1 MTTPSATRVAIY
13 TRVSTD
19 MQASKDEG
27 SLDTQEARLR
37 AAVASRAGC
46 AEVVRVFRE
55 EGESGKSLDR
65 PELQAL
71 LAGIRAGDFD
81 LLMVTRIDRLSRSL
95 MDFHQVHELMKRQ
108 GVQFWSLNES
118 FDTSTAVGR
127 AMLKLVLVFAEL
139 EREQTAERT
148 RHALEARAQ
157 RGLWNGGHPP
167 LGYESE
173 GSGHLTVNAAEAELV
188 RLIFARYL
196 ELRSTN
202 KLARWLNE
210 QGHRQKRYTSRRRG
224 ETGGKPFSVAVV
236 RGMLKNRLYLGEI
249 EHKGQVFEGQ
259 HDAVIDQDSFDRAQ
273 EVMEGNTKQR
283 RGPPLRT
290 QYDYLLTGI
299 VRCACGYALTTSA
312 GNGRGGRY
320 HYYRCVGVGKKT
332 EHRCEVKQVRAE
344 RADQAVLDIVSEA
357 AKEPRLLAEAVEE
370 ANRMAREQVSPL
382 QERVAGLRRELG
394 EAEKLAD
401 QTLTSI
407 LSAGVGASV
416 TAKRVLL
423 DAETRVEQLREAL
436 ARTEGE
442 LATRETEQL
451 DLEVMVEAIRSFD
464 VAFEHLTLSEKRE
477 FLQLMVKQ
485 VEVHKDHVVVDLY
498 EGRQAIRFLDLT
510 RRGVPGVPSA
520 VPTSEGDREQ
530 GSQTYETPGGDPGFV
545 NESGWLPGL
554 VGRGNMG
561 GEGGLSPGRAM

>member
-1 MTTPSATRVAIY
+1 MTAHSVTRVALY

-37 AAVASRAGC
+37 AAVASRAGH
-46 AEVVRVFRE
+46 AEIVRVFRE

-95 MDFHQVHELMKRQ
+95 MDFHQVHELMKNR

-167 LGYESE
+167 LGYDTV
-173 GSGHLTVNAAEAELV
+173 GSGHIEVNEAEAELV
-188 RLIFARYL
+188 RLVFAKYL

-202 KLARWLNE
+202 KLARWLND
-210 QGHRQKRYTSRRRG
+210 QGHRQKRYESRRRG
-224 ETGGKPFSVAVV
+224 QTGGKPFTVAVA
-236 RGMLKNRLYLGEI
+236 RGMVKNRLYLGEI
-249 EHKGQVFEGQ
+249 KHKGQVYEGQ
-259 HDAVIDQDSFDRAQ
+259 HHAIIDADTFDRAQ
-273 EVMEGNTKQR
+273 EVMASNTKR
-283 RGPPLRT
+283 RSGPPLRS

-320 HYYRCVGVGKKT
+320 HYYRCVGTGKKVR
-332 EHRCEVKQVRAE
+332 HPCKVKQVRAE
-344 RADQAVLDIVSEA
+344 KVDQAVLDIVREA
-357 AKEPRLLAEAVEE
+357 AREPRLLAEAVGE
-370 ANRMAREQVSPL
+370 ANRMAREQVTPL
-382 QERVAGLRRELG
+382 QQRVASLRLELG
-394 EAEKLAD
+394 EAEKLAS
-401 QTLTSI
+401 QTLSRI
-407 LSAGVGASV
+407 LSAGVGASA
-416 TAKRVLL
+416 TAKRVLA
-423 DAETRVEQLREAL
+423 DAETRAEQLREAL

-451 DLEVMVEAIRSFD
+451 DLEVMVNAIRSFD
-464 VAFEHLTLSEKRE
+464 TAFEHLTLAEKRE

-485 VEVHKDHVVVDLY
+485 VEVHKDRVIVDLY
-498 EGRQAIRFLDLT
+498 EGRQATRFLAQK
-510 RRGVPGVPSA
+510 RRGVPA
-520 VPTSEGDREQ
+520 VPTAVPGAEGQGEQ
-530 GSQTYETPGGDPGFV
+530 GSQTNETPTVEPGFV
-545 NESGWLPGL
+545 ERSEWLPVPAL
-554 VGRGNMG
+554 MG
-561 GEGGLSPGRAM
+561 D